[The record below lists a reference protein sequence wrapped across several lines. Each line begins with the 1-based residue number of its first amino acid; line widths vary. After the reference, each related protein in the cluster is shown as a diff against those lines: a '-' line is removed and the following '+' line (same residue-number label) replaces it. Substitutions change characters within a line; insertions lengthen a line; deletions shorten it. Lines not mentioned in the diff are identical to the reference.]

1 VHTVAA
7 RAGGSAS
14 ANNSNASAAAGTSSS
29 RSTNPGPGS
38 AAGSRCV
45 AAAVKVAASAR
56 NMLGGLLHGCQQS
69 AFGVSCCCL
78 CTSLEGRSPLKL
90 LLLLLLLLLLEQ
102 RGLSKVQLQHR
113 CWWRQQWRLWPVPLS
128 LLPTSLECWVTG
140 SVVCCREGHS
150 WPWNNHCWL
159 VATMCSQATIG
170 ESL

>member
-1 VHTVAA
+1 
-7 RAGGSAS
+7 
-14 ANNSNASAAAGTSSS
+14 
-29 RSTNPGPGS
+29 
-38 AAGSRCV
+38 
-45 AAAVKVAASAR
+45 
-56 NMLGGLLHGCQQS
+56 MLGGLLHGRQQS

-78 CTSLEGRSPLKL
+78 CTCLEGRSPLK
-90 LLLLLLLLLLEQ
+90 LLLLLLLLLEQ

-113 CWWRQQWRLWPVPLS
+113 CWWRQQWHLWPVPLS
-128 LLPTSLECWVTG
+128 LLPTPLECWVTG